1 VGEDSLWI
9 LERATTTSKMESQNA
24 SIATNMATWRRN
36 VRRKKRRKHRNISN
50 VTKKSISPR
59 TVKKNSQ

>member
-24 SIATNMATWRRN
+24 LIATNMVTWRRN